1 MLDPKVLE
9 EIGNKFAAAVKNSPV
24 ADLEKNARL
33 VASGLFAKL
42 DLVTRDEFDV
52 QAQVLLRTR
61 ERLEQLEARV
71 AALEAQ
77 AKPKAR

>member
-77 AKPKAR
+77 AKPKAG